1 MIAADRVQLQQ
12 VLMNLMLS
20 GIDAMKDTR
29 GNLTVTSRRTED
41 GITVSDSSTARASA
55 CLQAYY
61 FGFPLVLSTCYGGDT
76 GQVAVN
82 GMTLCH
88 QETGNALRRRSAE
101 KISGEDQPS
110 HICLR
115 SHSSLAAKRVGDE
128 IALPER
134 CEERLRL
141 TETAWIRAHNIAAS
155 AGWSPLTCLQF
166 LASSS

>member
-29 GNLTVTSRRTED
+29 GDLTVTSRRTED
-41 GITVSDSSTARASA
+41 GITVSDSGTARASV

-61 FGFPLVLSTCYGGDT
+61 FGFPLVLLTCYGGDT
-76 GQVAVN
+76 GQVAVK
-82 GMTLCH
+82 GVTLCH
-88 QETGNALRRRSAE
+88 QETGNALRRRSA
-101 KISGEDQPS
+101 KSY
-110 HICLR
+110 LLT
-115 SHSSLAAKRVGDE
+115 LAPQFGCKSDGDE

-141 TETAWIRAHNIAAS
+141 TETAWISAHNIAAS
-155 AGWSPLTCLQF
+155 AGWSPLTCLRF

>member
-61 FGFPLVLSTCYGGDT
+61 LVFPLVLSTCYGGDT

-110 HICLR
+110 HICLARTAVWLQKELEMKLHCLRDVR
-115 SHSSLAAKRVGDE
+115 SDYDLLKQHG
-128 IALPER
+128 
-134 CEERLRL
+134 
-141 TETAWIRAHNIAAS
+141 
-155 AGWSPLTCLQF
+155 
-166 LASSS
+166 